1 MENLSIEQS
10 YALGDQFLLDEEDK
24 MQVDWCSCW
33 ERRDEDD
40 DSDEED
46 AMSLCTES
54 DGYVSAYFS
63 DEDEGEE
70 MEPMEVE
77 YPHQDDQ
84 NRGVE
89 EAEDSQ
95 VDETDLYYW
104 SASNSDRDYS
114 VQYSPTDEETDW
126 WDED

>member
-10 YALGDQFLLDEEDK
+10 YALGDELMLDQEDK

-33 ERRDEDD
+33 ERRDED
-40 DSDEED
+40 EEGC
-46 AMSLCTES
+46 MSLCTDS

-77 YPHQDDQ
+77 YPHQDDRGR
-84 NRGVE
+84 NWGVE
-89 EAEDSQ
+89 EPEDSQ
-95 VDETDLYYW
+95 FDEADLYYW

-114 VQYSPTDEETDW
+114 VQYSPTDEEADW
-126 WDED
+126 WDEDW